1 MIKMNLNKTNIL
13 RGWATMA
20 VLAIASLFMFTACP
34 RSTDSVVP
42 NEVPTVDKF
51 TVNFSVDGEHGTLI
65 AKVNDVAIGTGT
77 KVEKDKKV
85 SFTAT
90 PDKNYKVKEWRVGGS
105 AVTGNTSSSY
115 THTVTKAVEV
125 KVSFESLP
133 VGQASYIVQHYKEK
147 PEGGYSVVPSDTESL
162 HDTAGAT
169 AVYTPK
175 TFEGFNYNSS
185 LTKINNSVQTSGT
198 INADGS
204 TVVKLYYERKTVNVT
219 FKLNGGNV
227 SGNTDDI
234 IKTGKFGT
242 AFTAPE
248 PVKADAELKG
258 WNPSLPSPTTFPAA
272 DTTYTAQW
280 QITSGG
286 GGKIFIKYN
295 AENLTVRY
303 KKNDRYE
310 LLPPNS
316 EVSEGTLLRFRDK
329 KIPEGQQVDKWMV
342 NAKELDDDDY
352 TVNVADAVSEGSNK
366 VITVTYTTKPAAA
379 VVVKFDDSKIE
390 VYKNGSGA
398 LNNGATVYEG
408 ALLWFELVNPPAGQ
422 QVDKWKVN
430 TKELD
435 YDDYTVNVADV
446 VSEGSNKVIT
456 VTYTTKPA
464 AAVVV
469 KFDESK
475 VEVYKNGSGVLN
487 NGATVYE
494 GALLWFSLT
503 NPTEGQQVD
512 KWKVNTKEL
521 DYYDYTVNVADAVS
535 EGSNKVITVTY
546 TTKPAAAVVVKFDDS
561 KIEVYKNGSG
571 ALNNGA
577 TVYEGASLWFE
588 VKSLPTGQVFD
599 KWLINGTKEVKE
611 DYLYKVN
618 IADAV
623 TEGSNKVITV
633 TYTTKLSAGH
643 VVIKFDPTLVQV
655 EAPLSGMHGITT
667 GQTIDA
673 GTLLLVHPLVSSDI
687 DIDKIFF
694 NTKEYTYKP
703 DNSYSLDINDAVQE
717 GGNKVVRIGFT
728 VKHPQVL
735 TAQFTPAALIECRTV
750 TGAPIT
756 SGYEGS
762 AYLYAI
768 LKAKL
773 SPGQVVKHWEVNGT
787 KIPGSERQTILEGQ
801 ANPAFAVEEGGKKVV
816 KVNLVLE

>member
-1 MIKMNLNKTNIL
+1 
-13 RGWATMA
+13 MA

-51 TVNFSVDGEHGTLI
+51 TVNFSVDGEHGTLT

-147 PEGGYSVVPSDTESL
+147 SEGGYSVVPSDTESL

-185 LTKINNSVQTSGT
+185 LTKINDSVQTSGT

-227 SGNTDDI
+227 SGNTADI
-234 IKTGKFGT
+234 PLTGKFGT

-258 WNPSLPSPTTFPAA
+258 WNPALPSPTTFPAA

-303 KKNDRYE
+303 EKNDRYE

-316 EVSEGTLLRFRDK
+316 EVSEGMLLRFRDK
-329 KIPEGQQVDKWMV
+329 NI
-342 NAKELDDDDY
+342 
-352 TVNVADAVSEGSNK
+352 
-366 VITVTYTTKPAAA
+366 
-379 VVVKFDDSKIE
+379 
-390 VYKNGSGA
+390 
-398 LNNGATVYEG
+398 
-408 ALLWFELVNPPAGQ
+408 PAGQ

-435 YDDYTVNVADV
+435 YDDYTVNVADA

-475 VEVYKNGSGVLN
+475 VEVYKNGSGTLN
-487 NGATVYE
+487 NEATVYE
-494 GALLWFSLT
+494 GALLWFELL
-503 NPTEGQQVD
+503 NPPEGQQVDKWKINAKELDDDDYTVNAADAVSDGSNKVITVTYTTKPAAAVVVKFDESKVKVYKNGSGTLNNEATVYEGALLWFELLNPPEGQQVD

-521 DYYDYTVNVADAVS
+521 DYDDYTVNVADAVS

-546 TTKPAAAVVVKFDDS
+546 TTKPAAAVVVKFDES
-561 KIEVYKNGSG
+561 KVEVYKNGSG
-571 ALNNGA
+571 TLNNGA
-577 TVYEGASLWFE
+577 TVYEGVSLWFG

-611 DYLYKVN
+611 HYLYTVN

-623 TEGSNKVITV
+623 PDGLDKVITV
-633 TYTTKLSAGH
+633 TYTTKLSAGS
-643 VVIKFDPTLVQV
+643 VVIKFDPTLVKV
-655 EAPLSGMHGITT
+655 VAPLSGMNDIAT

-673 GTLLLVHPLVSSDI
+673 GTQLRVYPQVPGGI
-687 DIDKIFF
+687 DIDKILF
-694 NTKEYTYKP
+694 NTREYTYKH
-703 DNSYSLDINDAVQE
+703 DGIYTLDINDAVQE

-735 TAQFTPAALIECRTV
+735 TAQFTPAASIECRTV
-750 TGAPIT
+750 TGEAIT
-756 SGYEGS
+756 SGDEGS

>member
-185 LTKINNSVQTSGT
+185 LTKINDSVQTSGT

-446 VSEGSNKVIT
+446 
-456 VTYTTKPA
+456 
-464 AAVVV
+464 
-469 KFDESK
+469 
-475 VEVYKNGSGVLN
+475 
-487 NGATVYE
+487 
-494 GALLWFSLT
+494 
-503 NPTEGQQVD
+503 
-512 KWKVNTKEL
+512 
-521 DYYDYTVNVADAVS
+521 VS

>member
-1 MIKMNLNKTNIL
+1 MKMNLNKTNIL

-51 TVNFSVDGEHGTLI
+51 TVNFSVDGEHGTLT

-147 PEGGYSVVPSDTESL
+147 SEGGYSVVPSDTESL

-185 LTKINNSVQTSGT
+185 LTKINDSVQTSGT

-227 SGNTDDI
+227 SGNTADI
-234 IKTGKFGT
+234 PLTGKFGT

-258 WNPSLPSPTTFPAA
+258 WNPALPSPTTFPAA

-303 KKNDRYE
+303 EKNDRYE

-316 EVSEGTLLRFRDK
+316 EVSEGMLLRFRDK
-329 KIPEGQQVDKWMV
+329 NIPAGQQVDKWKI

-352 TVNVADAVSEGSNK
+352 TVNAADAVS
-366 VITVTYTTKPAAA
+366 
-379 VVVKFDDSKIE
+379 D
-390 VYKNGSGA
+390 
-398 LNNGATVYEG
+398 
-408 ALLWFELVNPPAGQ
+408 
-422 QVDKWKVN
+422 
-430 TKELD
+430 
-435 YDDYTVNVADV
+435 
-446 VSEGSNKVIT
+446 GSNKVIT

-475 VEVYKNGSGVLN
+475 VEVYKNGSGTLN

-494 GALLWFSLT
+494 G
-503 NPTEGQQVD
+503 V
-512 KWKVNTKEL
+512 
-521 DYYDYTVNVADAVS
+521 
-535 EGSNKVITVTY
+535 
-546 TTKPAAAVVVKFDDS
+546 
-561 KIEVYKNGSG
+561 
-571 ALNNGA
+571 
-577 TVYEGASLWFE
+577 SLWFG

-611 DYLYKVN
+611 HYLYTVN

-623 TEGSNKVITV
+623 PDGLDKVITV
-633 TYTTKLSAGH
+633 TYTTKLSAGS
-643 VVIKFDPTLVQV
+643 VVIKFDPTLVKV
-655 EAPLSGMHGITT
+655 VAPLSGMNDIAT

-673 GTLLLVHPLVSSDI
+673 GTQLRVYPQVPGGI
-687 DIDKIFF
+687 DIDKILF
-694 NTKEYTYKP
+694 NTREYTYKH
-703 DNSYSLDINDAVQE
+703 DGIYTLDINDAVQE

-735 TAQFTPAALIECRTV
+735 TAQFTPAASIECRTV
-750 TGAPIT
+750 TGEAIT
-756 SGYEGS
+756 SGDEGS

>member
-1 MIKMNLNKTNIL
+1 MKMNLNKTNIL

-51 TVNFSVDGEHGTLI
+51 TVNFSVDGEHGTLT

-147 PEGGYSVVPSDTESL
+147 SEGGYSVVPSDTESL

-185 LTKINNSVQTSGT
+185 LTKINDSVQTSGT

-227 SGNTDDI
+227 SGNTADI
-234 IKTGKFGT
+234 PLTGKFGT

-258 WNPSLPSPTTFPAA
+258 WNPALPSPTTFPAA

-303 KKNDRYE
+303 EKNDRYE

-316 EVSEGTLLRFRDK
+316 EVSEGMLLRFRDK
-329 KIPEGQQVDKWMV
+329 NIPAGQQVDKWKI

-352 TVNVADAVSEGSNK
+352 TVNAADAVSDGSNK

-379 VVVKFDDSKIE
+379 VVVKFDESKVK
-390 VYKNGSGA
+390 VYKNGSGT
-398 LNNGATVYEG
+398 LNNEATVYEG
-408 ALLWFELVNPPAGQ
+408 ALLWFELLNPPEGQ

-435 YDDYTVNVADV
+435 YDDYTVNVADA

-475 VEVYKNGSGVLN
+475 VEVYKNGSGTLN

-494 GALLWFSLT
+494 G
-503 NPTEGQQVD
+503 V
-512 KWKVNTKEL
+512 
-521 DYYDYTVNVADAVS
+521 
-535 EGSNKVITVTY
+535 
-546 TTKPAAAVVVKFDDS
+546 
-561 KIEVYKNGSG
+561 
-571 ALNNGA
+571 
-577 TVYEGASLWFE
+577 SLWFG

-611 DYLYKVN
+611 HYLYTVN

-623 TEGSNKVITV
+623 PDGLDKVITV
-633 TYTTKLSAGH
+633 TYTTKLSAGS
-643 VVIKFDPTLVQV
+643 VVIKFDPTLVKV
-655 EAPLSGMHGITT
+655 VAPLSGMNDIAT

-673 GTLLLVHPLVSSDI
+673 GTQLRVYPQVPGGI
-687 DIDKIFF
+687 DIDKILF
-694 NTKEYTYKP
+694 NTREYTYKH
-703 DNSYSLDINDAVQE
+703 DGIYTLDINDAVQE

-735 TAQFTPAALIECRTV
+735 TAQFTPAASIECRTV
-750 TGAPIT
+750 TGEAIT
-756 SGYEGS
+756 SGDEGS

>member
-1 MIKMNLNKTNIL
+1 MKMNLNKTNIL

-51 TVNFSVDGEHGTLI
+51 TVNFSVDGEHGTLT
-65 AKVNDVAIGTGT
+65 AKVSDVAIGTGT

-125 KVSFESLP
+125 KVAFESLP

-147 PEGGYSVVPSDTESL
+147 SEGGYSVVPSDTESL

-185 LTKINNSVQTSGT
+185 LTKINDSVQTSGT
-198 INADGS
+198 INADDS

-227 SGNTDDI
+227 SGNTADI
-234 IKTGKFGT
+234 PLTGKFGT

-258 WNPSLPSPTTFPAA
+258 WNPALPSPTTFPAA

-303 KKNDRYE
+303 EKNDRYE

-329 KIPEGQQVDKWMV
+329 NIPAGQQVDKWKI

-352 TVNVADAVSEGSNK
+352 TVNAADAVSDGSNK

-379 VVVKFDDSKIE
+379 VVVKFDESKVK
-390 VYKNGSGA
+390 VYKNGSGT
-398 LNNGATVYEG
+398 LNNEATVYEG
-408 ALLWFELVNPPAGQ
+408 ALLWFELLNPPEGQ

-435 YDDYTVNVADV
+435 YDDYTVNVADA

-475 VEVYKNGSGVLN
+475 VEVYKNGSGTLN

-494 GALLWFSLT
+494 G
-503 NPTEGQQVD
+503 V
-512 KWKVNTKEL
+512 
-521 DYYDYTVNVADAVS
+521 
-535 EGSNKVITVTY
+535 
-546 TTKPAAAVVVKFDDS
+546 
-561 KIEVYKNGSG
+561 
-571 ALNNGA
+571 
-577 TVYEGASLWFE
+577 SLWFG

-611 DYLYKVN
+611 HYLYTVN

-623 TEGSNKVITV
+623 PDGLDKVITV
-633 TYTTKLSAGH
+633 TYTTKLSAGS
-643 VVIKFDPTLVQV
+643 VVIKFDPTLVKV
-655 EAPLSGMHGITT
+655 VAPLSGMNDIAT

-673 GTLLLVHPLVSSDI
+673 GTLLLVRPLVSSDI
-687 DIDKIFF
+687 DIDKILF
-694 NTKEYTYKP
+694 NTREYTYKH
-703 DNSYSLDINDAVQE
+703 DGIYTLDINDAVQE

-735 TAQFTPAALIECRTV
+735 TAQFTPAASIECRTV

-756 SGYEGS
+756 SGYEGP

-773 SPGQVVKHWEVNGT
+773 LPGQQVKHWEVNGT
-787 KIPGSERQTILEGQ
+787 KIPGSEGQTILEGQ
-801 ANPAFAVEEGGKKVV
+801 ANPDFAVEEGGKKVV

>member
-1 MIKMNLNKTNIL
+1 MMKMNLNKTNIL

-51 TVNFSVDGEHGTLI
+51 TVNFSVDGEHGTLT
-65 AKVNDVAIGTGT
+65 AKVSDVAIGTGT

-125 KVSFESLP
+125 KVAFESLP

-147 PEGGYSVVPSDTESL
+147 SEGGYSVVPSDTESL

-185 LTKINNSVQTSGT
+185 LTKINDSVQTSGT
-198 INADGS
+198 INADDS

-227 SGNTDDI
+227 SGNTADI
-234 IKTGKFGT
+234 PLTGKFGT

-258 WNPSLPSPTTFPAA
+258 WNPALPSPTTFPAA

-303 KKNDRYE
+303 EKNDRYE

-329 KIPEGQQVDKWMV
+329 NIPAGQQVDKWKI

-352 TVNVADAVSEGSNK
+352 TVNAADAVS
-366 VITVTYTTKPAAA
+366 
-379 VVVKFDDSKIE
+379 D
-390 VYKNGSGA
+390 
-398 LNNGATVYEG
+398 
-408 ALLWFELVNPPAGQ
+408 
-422 QVDKWKVN
+422 
-430 TKELD
+430 
-435 YDDYTVNVADV
+435 
-446 VSEGSNKVIT
+446 GSNKVIT

-475 VEVYKNGSGVLN
+475 VEVYKNGSGTLN

-494 GALLWFSLT
+494 G
-503 NPTEGQQVD
+503 V
-512 KWKVNTKEL
+512 
-521 DYYDYTVNVADAVS
+521 
-535 EGSNKVITVTY
+535 
-546 TTKPAAAVVVKFDDS
+546 
-561 KIEVYKNGSG
+561 
-571 ALNNGA
+571 
-577 TVYEGASLWFE
+577 SLWFG

-611 DYLYKVN
+611 HYLYTVN

-623 TEGSNKVITV
+623 PDGLDKVITV
-633 TYTTKLSAGH
+633 TYTTKLSAGS
-643 VVIKFDPTLVQV
+643 VVIKFDPTLVKV
-655 EAPLSGMHGITT
+655 VAPLSGMNDIAT

-673 GTLLLVHPLVSSDI
+673 GTLLLVRPLVSSDI
-687 DIDKIFF
+687 DIDKILF
-694 NTKEYTYKP
+694 NTREYTYKH
-703 DNSYSLDINDAVQE
+703 DGIYTLDINDAVQE

-735 TAQFTPAALIECRTV
+735 TAQFTPAASIECRTV

-756 SGYEGS
+756 SGYEGP

-773 SPGQVVKHWEVNGT
+773 LPGQQVKHWEVNGT
-787 KIPGSERQTILEGQ
+787 KIPGSEGQTILEGQ
-801 ANPAFAVEEGGKKVV
+801 ANPDFAVEEGGKKVV

>member
-185 LTKINNSVQTSGT
+185 LTKINDSVQTSGT

-342 NAKELDDDDY
+342 NAKELDDD
-352 TVNVADAVSEGSNK
+352 
-366 VITVTYTTKPAAA
+366 
-379 VVVKFDDSKIE
+379 
-390 VYKNGSGA
+390 
-398 LNNGATVYEG
+398 
-408 ALLWFELVNPPAGQ
+408 
-422 QVDKWKVN
+422 
-430 TKELD
+430 
-435 YDDYTVNVADV
+435 
-446 VSEGSNKVIT
+446 
-456 VTYTTKPA
+456 
-464 AAVVV
+464 
-469 KFDESK
+469 
-475 VEVYKNGSGVLN
+475 
-487 NGATVYE
+487 
-494 GALLWFSLT
+494 
-503 NPTEGQQVD
+503 
-512 KWKVNTKEL
+512 
-521 DYYDYTVNVADAVS
+521 DYTVNVADAVS

>member
-1 MIKMNLNKTNIL
+1 MKMNLNKTNIL

-51 TVNFSVDGEHGTLI
+51 TVNFSVDGEHGTLT

-147 PEGGYSVVPSDTESL
+147 SEGGYSVVPSDTESL

-185 LTKINNSVQTSGT
+185 LTKINDSVQTSGT

-219 FKLNGGNV
+219 FKLAGGNIAG
-227 SGNTDDI
+227 GNIAGDTADI
-234 IKTGKFGT
+234 PLTGKFGT

-258 WNPSLPSPTTFPAA
+258 WNPALPSPTTFPAA

-303 KKNDRYE
+303 EKNDRYE

-316 EVSEGTLLRFRDK
+316 EVSEGMLLRFRDK
-329 KIPEGQQVDKWMV
+329 NIPAGQQVDKWKI

-352 TVNVADAVSEGSNK
+352 TVNAADAVS
-366 VITVTYTTKPAAA
+366 
-379 VVVKFDDSKIE
+379 D
-390 VYKNGSGA
+390 
-398 LNNGATVYEG
+398 
-408 ALLWFELVNPPAGQ
+408 
-422 QVDKWKVN
+422 
-430 TKELD
+430 
-435 YDDYTVNVADV
+435 
-446 VSEGSNKVIT
+446 GSNKVIT

-475 VEVYKNGSGVLN
+475 VEVYKNGSGTLN

-494 GALLWFSLT
+494 G
-503 NPTEGQQVD
+503 V
-512 KWKVNTKEL
+512 
-521 DYYDYTVNVADAVS
+521 
-535 EGSNKVITVTY
+535 
-546 TTKPAAAVVVKFDDS
+546 
-561 KIEVYKNGSG
+561 
-571 ALNNGA
+571 
-577 TVYEGASLWFE
+577 SLWFG

-611 DYLYKVN
+611 HYLYTVN

-623 TEGSNKVITV
+623 PDGLDKVITV
-633 TYTTKLSAGH
+633 TYTTKLSAGS
-643 VVIKFDPTLVQV
+643 VVIKFDPTLVKV
-655 EAPLSGMHGITT
+655 VAPLSGMNDIAT

-673 GTLLLVHPLVSSDI
+673 GTQLRVYPQVPGGI
-687 DIDKIFF
+687 DIDKILF
-694 NTKEYTYKP
+694 NTREYTYKH
-703 DNSYSLDINDAVQE
+703 DGIYTLDINDAVQE

-735 TAQFTPAALIECRTV
+735 TAQFTPAASIECRTV
-750 TGAPIT
+750 TGEAIT
-756 SGYEGS
+756 SGDEGS

>member
-1 MIKMNLNKTNIL
+1 MKTVFCGCSILIKGDFMIKMNLNKTNIL

-185 LTKINNSVQTSGT
+185 LTKINDSVQTSGT

-342 NAKELDDDDY
+342 NAKELDDD
-352 TVNVADAVSEGSNK
+352 
-366 VITVTYTTKPAAA
+366 
-379 VVVKFDDSKIE
+379 
-390 VYKNGSGA
+390 
-398 LNNGATVYEG
+398 
-408 ALLWFELVNPPAGQ
+408 
-422 QVDKWKVN
+422 
-430 TKELD
+430 
-435 YDDYTVNVADV
+435 
-446 VSEGSNKVIT
+446 
-456 VTYTTKPA
+456 
-464 AAVVV
+464 
-469 KFDESK
+469 
-475 VEVYKNGSGVLN
+475 
-487 NGATVYE
+487 
-494 GALLWFSLT
+494 
-503 NPTEGQQVD
+503 
-512 KWKVNTKEL
+512 
-521 DYYDYTVNVADAVS
+521 DYTVNVADAVS